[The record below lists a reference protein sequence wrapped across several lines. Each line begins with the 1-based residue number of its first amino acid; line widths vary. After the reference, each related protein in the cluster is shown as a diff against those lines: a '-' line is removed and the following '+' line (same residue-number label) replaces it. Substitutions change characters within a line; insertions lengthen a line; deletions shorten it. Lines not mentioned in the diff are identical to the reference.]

1 MADRD
6 RYDWDRGRDFDR
18 DRDYGRGSERGYQDR
33 GVMSRGTDEVRS
45 WFGDDE
51 ARRRR
56 EMDEQRDRGRD
67 RSERDYGPNS
77 ERARSEH
84 GWADRGQRPDSQW
97 EGGRSQYG
105 DQRDFVGRSNDWSG
119 SAPYGEGSSRW
130 EGGSRD
136 YGDEDARRR
145 YGNWQYTGGFAA
157 GRPSSSFSG
166 GYGAG
171 SYESGS
177 YRGGMGSSG
186 YSPQTSFRQGTS
198 GSSYYGG
205 YGTSEPGA
213 YGREFG
219 STTGEGRWS
228 GQQFNQNPS
237 YPDPYRGS
245 SYGGSYAGGGWSNE
259 SYRGGMFS
267 GRGPRNYQRSDERIR
282 EDVNER
288 LTIDPRIDAS
298 EIDVRV
304 QNGEV
309 TLSGTVDDRRTRR
322 LAEEII
328 EDLPGV
334 RDVRND
340 LRVHQ
345 GHWDEGHRQ
354 VGEQSRKHEDGS
366 IGNTGDPQRR
376 DDVTTVNVKEGT
388 KR

>member
-6 RYDWDRGRDFDR
+6 RYDWDRGREFDR

-33 GVMSRGTDEVRS
+33 GVVSRGTDEVRS

-56 EMDEQRDRGRD
+56 EMDEQRERGRD
-67 RSERDYGPNS
+67 RSERDYGANS

-84 GWADRGQRPDSQW
+84 GWDNRGQRPDTQW
-97 EGGRSQYG
+97 EGGRSHYG

-119 SAPYGEGSSRW
+119 STPYDEGSHWS
-130 EGGSRD
+130 GGSRE

-145 YGNWQYTGGFAA
+145 YGNRQYTGGFAA
-157 GRPSSSFSG
+157 GRPS
-166 GYGAG
+166 
-171 SYESGS
+171 
-177 YRGGMGSSG
+177 
-186 YSPQTSFRQGTS
+186 
-198 GSSYYGG
+198 
-205 YGTSEPGA
+205 EPGT

-219 STTGEGRWS
+219 ATTGEGRWS
-228 GQQFNQNPS
+228 GQQPFNQNRS
-237 YPDPYRGS
+237 YPDAYRGS
-245 SYGGSYAGGGWSNE
+245 SYGSSYAGGRPTGE

-304 QNGEV
+304 QSGEV

-340 LRVHQ
+340 LRVQQ
-345 GHWDEGHRQ
+345 GHWDEGHRH

-376 DDVTTVNVKEGT
+376 DDITTVNVKEGG
-388 KR
+388 KKSGS